1 MWEEILK
8 YFTIDNGLFLA
19 IAFLGMI
26 GHGAKKF
33 FAGQLSGSLT
43 DYVFHNNKKRTV
55 FAVLTMIGAVAGIII
70 GEQVPTQAGA
80 FIMLAFTTGFTA
92 DSTVNKDDEE

>member
-8 YFTIDNGLFLA
+8 YFTIDNGLFMTIA
-19 IAFLGMI
+19 ILGMV
-26 GHGAKKF
+26 GHGVKKF
-33 FAGQLSGSLT
+33 FSGQLSGSLT
-43 DYVFHNNKKRTV
+43 DYIFRNNTKRTV
-55 FAVLTMIGAVAGIII
+55 FAVLTTVGAVIGIVI